1 MGCLALLVVTGTAWA
16 GDIYRWV
23 DEQGRTHM
31 ADTVPERYKR
41 TARHLDGRKYEL
53 SPAEQAAAAA
63 ALERT
68 RAEQAEADAR
78 RAAPPPESAPA
89 HASRT
94 KPAGGKVDAS
104 GSECDRRWR
113 QFYASQ
119 ACFGPWQTTPE
130 AHARCKETVSPAA
143 QCGPSNGP
151 PPDAN
156 R

>member
-1 MGCLALLVVTGTAWA
+1 MGCLALLVATGAARA

-78 RAAPPPESAPA
+78 RAAAPD
-89 HASRT
+89 
-94 KPAGGKVDAS
+94 PAPSVRAPGGKAAGSKVEDNS
-104 GSECDRRWR
+104 GSECDRLWR
-113 QFYASQ
+113 QYYASQ
-119 ACFGPWQTTPE
+119 ACFGPWQTTPQ

-143 QCGPSNGP
+143 RCGVSGP
-151 PPDAN
+151 PADA
-156 R
+156 RR